1 MINLEYILESE
12 NMIVISSDGE
22 TCYLFD
28 ISTKKYYVIFIYIS
42 HISLYLIIDGNIRF
56 ETDFPTGGEYKG
68 NMHFIKAIEKKTRL
82 LNIHLDYNVAVLY
95 KEVNRIIEQEIF
107 NNL

>member
-28 ISTKKYYVIFIYIS
+28 KSTNKYYVIFIYIS
-42 HISLYLIIDGNIRF
+42 HISLYLINNGNIQF
-56 ETDFPTGGEYKG
+56 VNDFPIGGEYKG
-68 NMHFIKAIEKKTRL
+68 NMHFIKAIEKKTTL

-95 KEVNRIIEQEIF
+95 KEVNRIVEQEIF